1 MSLHQTLFSA
11 IIEIRMKYLLGGFL
25 MFKKGEFI
33 MYSFHGGCVVEEITE
48 KVIDKISRIY
58 YILKPLGDSN
68 STIMTPVDNDK
79 VKMRAVISKEE
90 AENILDSIDS
100 LEYNWIE
107 DRKLRNEDLR
117 QIIKIGDPVELTQV
131 VKTLVLKSKE
141 CKEEGRKFI
150 ATDTRAL
157 ADAEKLLYS
166 EFSISLGIEVEDIEK
181 ILLEKIECCTL
192 I

>member
-1 MSLHQTLFSA
+1 MSLHQTIFNA
-11 IIEIRMKYLLGGFL
+11 IIDVRMKYLLGGFL

-33 MYSFHGGCVVEEITE
+33 MYSVHGGCVVEEVTE
-48 KVIDKISRIY
+48 KVVDKISRIY
-58 YILKPLGDSN
+58 YILKPLGDLN
-68 STIMTPVDNDK
+68 STIMIPVDNDK

-90 AENILDSIDS
+90 AESILDSIDS
-100 LEYNWIE
+100 LEYNWIS

-117 QIIKIGDPVELTQV
+117 QVIKIGDPVELTKI

-157 ADAEKLLYS
+157 ADAEKLLFS
-166 EFSISLGIEVEDIEK
+166 EFSISLGVDVEDVEK
-181 ILLEKIECCTL
+181 ILLEKIDCCSL
-192 I
+192 R